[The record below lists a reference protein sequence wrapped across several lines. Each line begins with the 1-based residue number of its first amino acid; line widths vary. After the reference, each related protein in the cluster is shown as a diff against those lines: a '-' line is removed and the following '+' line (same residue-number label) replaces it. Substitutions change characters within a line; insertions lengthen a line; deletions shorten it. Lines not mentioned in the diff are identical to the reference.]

1 MLVRWA
7 VRLISLAALV
17 AAVVLFVSS
26 GTGSGS
32 SQEQSAE
39 VRRAAAARSRTRTNI
54 RPLDPGVARAAL
66 TREFPRRVLG
76 LYNSLDPRG
85 KNEEGRLPE
94 ESNNVHRKVELVLN
108 HLGLMV
114 DLHDVNAVLPGDKTM
129 ARYLGVVVWFAGQ
142 RTKQPRQ
149 YLQWLTRQME
159 QGRKVVLLGGP
170 GVTAGTP
177 GQGSVQDELNQMLTT
192 LGLRYLGNVTR
203 DSDRIRVEKKD
214 PAMVEF
220 ERKLPVRL
228 EYFEQYKL
236 TDPAGVSF
244 LQLRRTDL
252 SDGISDMVSVTPR
265 GGLVARSVLT
275 SENRLGRAFVQQ
287 WYLDPFRFFTRALD
301 LAETPRPDFTTLNG
315 SWIFYSHID
324 GDGLP
329 SITWVDRKSMC
340 ADFTRTQVLQR
351 YDLPV
356 TVSFVV
362 AGVAPPPLGV
372 GNRHRL
378 EVARKVARLPNVEV
392 GVHGFAHPMN
402 WRARKQSLCSYDVK
416 GYRMTAEMEI
426 ARAAAYI
433 DDNICPPGKRT
444 TIMLWT
450 GWCNPAED
458 QLAVAYKAG
467 LYNLNGGDPIKNE
480 QYPSYLHLAP
490 VFHKVGKHTQYY
502 TSGPNDY
509 ILTEEWKEPYYRWE
523 NLIQHFKAVNTPHR
537 IYPMNIYYHYYVVER
552 ASALAAMHRI
562 YKWVLSRQPVG
573 LWASQYVDV
582 VRDFEDMRI
591 EHVGEGEGAGWRVL
605 NSGYCR
611 TMRFDRKDRHV
622 DMKRSKGVLGYR
634 RMPKQ
639 GALYVHLDE
648 SHDHTIYL
656 SPDVSREPY
665 LQRASAY
672 VRSFSATR
680 DEVKFTARGI
690 GRKYFTVAN
699 LAPGAGY
706 AVRADNERGQRRRS
720 SLRTNGR
727 GMLDWQGDING
738 DTIKVTI
745 TRQEKK

>member
-17 AAVVLFVSS
+17 AAVFLLVTTSTGA
-26 GTGSGS
+26 GTG
-32 SQEQSAE
+32 QEQSAE
-39 VRRAAAARSRTRTNI
+39 VRRAAAARSRGKTSL
-54 RPLDPGVARAAL
+54 RPLDPAVGRATL
-66 TREFPRRVLG
+66 TREYSRRVLG
-76 LYNSLDPRG
+76 LYNSLDPQG
-85 KNEEGRLPE
+85 KNEEGRLPA
-94 ESNNVHRKVELVLN
+94 ESNNIHRRVELILN

-114 DLHDVNAVLPGDKTM
+114 ELRDVNDPLLDDSAM
-129 ARYLGVVVWFAGQ
+129 ARYLGVVTWFAGT
-142 RTKQPRQ
+142 RMKKPRE
-149 YLQWLTRQME
+149 YLLWLTHQME

-170 GVTAGTP
+170 GVATGAL
-177 GQGSVQDELNQMLTT
+177 GQGISQAELNQMLAT

-203 DSDRIRVEKKD
+203 DSDRIRVERKV

-220 ERKLPVRL
+220 ERKLPARL
-228 EYFEQYKL
+228 EYYEQYKL
-236 TDPAGVSF
+236 LDPAGVSY
-244 LQLRRTDL
+244 LELRRTDL
-252 SDGISDMVSVTPR
+252 TDGASDMVSVTPQ
-265 GGLVARSVLT
+265 GGLAASSVLT
-275 SENRLGRAFVQQ
+275 GENRLGNTFVQQ
-287 WYLDPFRFFTRALD
+287 WYLDPFRFFTQALG
-301 LAETPRPDFTTLNG
+301 LAQTPRPDFTTLNG

-340 ADFTRTQVLQR
+340 GDFTRTQVLER

-362 AGVAPPPLGV
+362 AGIAPPPLGV

-402 WRARKQSLCSYDVK
+402 WRARKQALCSYDVK

-426 ARAAAYI
+426 TKSAAFI

-450 GWCNPAED
+450 GWCNPAGD

-490 VFHKVGKHTQYY
+490 VIHKVGKYRQYY

-523 NLIQHFKAVNTPHR
+523 NLIQHFKAVNSPHR
-537 IYPMNIYYHYYVVER
+537 MYPMNVYYHFYVVER

-562 YKWVLSRQPVG
+562 FNWVLSRQPAG
-573 LWASQYVDV
+573 IWASQYVDV

-591 EHVGEGEGAGWRVL
+591 EQVGQGESAGWRVL

-611 TMRFDRKDRHV
+611 TVRFDRMNRHV
-622 DMKRSKGVLGYR
+622 DLKRSRGVLGYR
-634 RMPKQ
+634 RLPKQ

-648 SHDHTIYL
+648 SHDHSIFL
-656 SPDVSREPY
+656 SSEVSREPY

-680 DEVKFTARGI
+680 DKVKLITRGV
-690 GRKYFTVAN
+690 GRKHITVAN
-699 LAPGAGY
+699 LAPGARY
-706 AVRADNERGQRRRS
+706 MVLAVNEQGQRRRA
-720 SLRTNGR
+720 SLITSGW
-727 GMLDWQGDING
+727 GGLDWQGDING
-738 DTIKVTI
+738 GKIKVTI
-745 TRQEKK
+745 TREKKR